1 MALHEIYVDESSQTK
16 HRFLVLGAI
25 VVPVDA
31 AGDLTRRLQEARLP
45 ELPASELK
53 WTKVSRGK
61 LAAYRRTVD
70 VFFDTAEAQFHAVVV
85 DTTKL
90 DHNRYNKG
98 SRDLG
103 FNKEIY
109 QLLMKCGR
117 LYAGHFHVYL
127 DRRSTGEATEELRL
141 ILNRGIRK
149 QGDQRDWPFR
159 RLHFRDSHEVPAL
172 QLTDLLVGSVA
183 FRINGHH
190 QISGASPPK
199 VQLSEHILK
208 RAGVSNPLSDT
219 AIRGKFTIWHRRLRQ
234 ERRVP

>member
-1 MALHEIYVDESSQTK
+1 
-16 HRFLVLGAI
+16 
-25 VVPVDA
+25 
-31 AGDLTRRLQEARLP
+31 
-45 ELPASELK
+45 
-53 WTKVSRGK
+53 
-61 LAAYRRTVD
+61 
-70 VFFDTAEAQFHAVVV
+70 
-85 DTTKL
+85 
-90 DHNRYNKG
+90 
-98 SRDLG
+98 
-103 FNKEIY
+103 
-109 QLLMKCGR
+109 
-117 LYAGHFHVYL
+117 
-127 DRRSTGEATEELRL
+127 
-141 ILNRGIRK
+141 RK

>member
-1 MALHEIYVDESSQTK
+1 MALREIYVDESSQTN

-25 VVPVDA
+25 AVPYEA
-31 AGDLTRRLQEARLP
+31 SAELTGRLQAARLP

-70 VFFDTAEAQFHAVVV
+70 VFFDTTEAQFHAVVV

-90 DHNRYNKG
+90 NHNRYNKG
-98 SRDLG
+98 SRELG
-103 FNKEIY
+103 FNKEVY

-117 LYAGHFHVYL
+117 LYGGNFHVYL
-127 DRRSTGEATEELRL
+127 DRRTTGEATEELRL

-149 QGDQRDWPFR
+149 QGDQRDWPYR
-159 RLHFRDSHEVPAL
+159 RLHFRESHDVPAL
-172 QLTDLLVGSVA
+172 QLTDLLVGAIA
-183 FRINGHH
+183 FRVNGHH
-190 QISGASPPK
+190 YVKEASPAK
-199 VQLSEHILK
+199 VWLSEHILQ
-208 RAGVSNPLSDT
+208 RAGVFNALSDT
-219 AIRGKFTIWHRRLRQ
+219 DILGKFTIWHRRLRQ

>member
-1 MALHEIYVDESSQTK
+1 MSTKVARPSTGALCWARLWFQF
-16 HRFLVLGAI
+16 RR
-25 VVPVDA
+25 PP
-31 AGDLTRRLQEARLP
+31 DLARRLQEARLP

-61 LAAYRRTVD
+61 LAAYQRTVD
-70 VFFDTAEAQFHAVVV
+70 VFFHTTEAQFHAVVV

-98 SRDLG
+98 SRELG
-103 FNKEIY
+103 FNKEVY

-117 LYAGHFHVYL
+117 LYDGNFHIYL
-127 DRRSTGEATEELRL
+127 DRRTTAEATEELRL

-149 QGDQRDWPFR
+149 QGDQRDWPYR
-159 RLHFRDSHEVPAL
+159 RLHFRESHEVPAL
-172 QLTDLLVGSVA
+172 QLTDLLVGAIA
-183 FRINGHH
+183 FRVNGHH
-190 QISGASPPK
+190 QATEASPAK
-199 VQLSEHILK
+199 RWLSEHILSC
-208 RAGVSNPLSDT
+208 AGVYNALGDT

>member
-1 MALHEIYVDESSQTK
+1 MTLREIYVDESSQTK
-16 HRFLVLGAI
+16 HRFLVLGALVI
-25 VVPVDA
+25 ALA
-31 AGDLTRRLQEARLP
+31 ASAELTRRLREARLP

-70 VFFDTAEAQFHAVVV
+70 VFFDMAEPQFHAIVV

-98 SRDLG
+98 SREIG
-103 FNKEIY
+103 FNKEVY

-117 LYAGHFHVYL
+117 LYGGNFHVYL
-127 DRRSTGEATEELRL
+127 DRRSTGASAEDLRL

-149 QGDQRDWPFR
+149 HGDPRDWPYR
-159 RLHFRDSHEVPAL
+159 RLHFRESHQVDAL
-172 QLTDLLVGSVA
+172 QLTDLLVGALA

-190 QISGASPPK
+190 QVKEASPAK
-199 VQLSEHILK
+199 LSMSEYILQ
-208 RAGVSNPLSDT
+208 RAGVSDALSDT
-219 AIRGKFTIWHRRLRQ
+219 AIRGKFTIWHRRLR
-234 ERRVP
+234 